1 MLKIIETLYTQV
13 AIAKLEFFEAITKLF
28 SLEVA
33 ITYLLALFT
42 FHAYASTTAKPA
54 RGKTKGSTGL
64 PPSAIRPISK
74 KPHPPTG
81 VIIST
86 DEALLVRTPKSLR
99 AKEKMVGNIMASKK

>member
-42 FHAYASTTAKPA
+42 FHA
-54 RGKTKGSTGL
+54 
-64 PPSAIRPISK
+64 
-74 KPHPPTG
+74 
-81 VIIST
+81 
-86 DEALLVRTPKSLR
+86 
-99 AKEKMVGNIMASKK
+99 